1 MGPVVPFLTD
11 SELEPILE
19 AAANA
24 GAKTAGYHLIR
35 LPWEVKDIFKAWL
48 EEHFPLKAAHIMSR
62 LHEMRGGRDN
72 DPNFGSRMS
81 GQGLFAQLLAQRFE
95 KACKRFHLN
104 EGPDRELDTTL
115 FRPPNLHGQ
124 QALF

>member
-48 EEHFPLKAAHIMSR
+48 EEHFPLKAAHIMTSAT
-62 LHEMRGGRDN
+62 
-72 DPNFGSRMS
+72 S
-81 GQGLFAQLLAQRFE
+81 GLSTSWCSPATRSSSLPA
-95 KACKRFHLN
+95 K
-104 EGPDRELDTTL
+104 
-115 FRPPNLHGQ
+115 
-124 QALF
+124 